1 MILIV
6 LAVIIIPVIANF
18 YLSAWSMK
26 LDGDEDITV
35 GDVINDLGEAMF
47 CALIPIGS
55 ILFMFYLIVGV
66 MCKLLKDFK
75 LL

>member
-1 MILIV
+1 MLIV

-35 GDVINDLGEAMF
+35 GDVANDMGELICFAI
-47 CALIPIGS
+47 IPIFS
-55 ILFMFYLIVGV
+55 SFFLIILIVMV
-66 MCKLLKDFK
+66 ICKLLKDFK